1 MYGGKMKK
9 IPSISEAEHQVM
21 KIIWKDN
28 PIMASEIINVLTEKT
43 EWKPK
48 TIKTLINR
56 LLTKEAIGYEK
67 SGREYKYYPI
77 IEESDFV
84 KTESRMFVK
93 RLFGGAMK
101 PMLVSMVENDD
112 LTLEDIDDLR
122 KYIIEKKK
130 GK

>member
-1 MYGGKMKK
+1 MKK

-21 KIIWKDN
+21 KVIWKNN

-43 EWKPK
+43 DWQPK

-56 LLTKEAIGYEK
+56 LLTKEAIGFEK
-67 SGREYKYYPI
+67 SGREYSYYPT
-77 IEESDFV
+77 IEEADFV

-101 PMLVSMVENDD
+101 PMLVSMVENED

-122 KYIIEKKK
+122 KYIMEKKK

>member
-1 MYGGKMKK
+1 MEQV
-9 IPSISEAEHQVM
+9 PSISEAEHQVM
-21 KIIWKDN
+21 KVIWMNN
-28 PIMASEIINVLTEKT
+28 PIMASEIINILTEKT
-43 EWKPK
+43 DWKPK

-56 LLTKEAIGYEK
+56 LLKKEAIGYEK
-67 SGREYKYYPI
+67 SGREYIYYPI
-77 IEESDFV
+77 IEEADFV

-101 PMLVSMVENDD
+101 PMLVSMVENED
-112 LTLEDIDDLR
+112 LTLEDIDELR

>member
-1 MYGGKMKK
+1 MKK

-28 PIMASEIINVLTEKT
+28 PIMASEIINVLTEKAD
-43 EWKPK
+43 WKPK

-56 LLTKEAIGYEK
+56 LLTKDAIGFEK
-67 SGREYKYYPI
+67 SGREYNYYPL
-77 IEESDFV
+77 IEEADFV

-93 RLFGGAMK
+93 RLFGDSMK
-101 PMLVSMVENDD
+101 PMLVSMVENED
-112 LTLEDIDDLR
+112 LTLEDIDELR

-130 GK
+130 G

>member
-1 MYGGKMKK
+1 MKK

-43 EWKPK
+43 DWKPK

-56 LLTKEAIGYEK
+56 LLKKEAIGYEK
-67 SGREYKYYPI
+67 SGREYIYYPI
-77 IEESDFV
+77 IEEADFV

-101 PMLVSMVENDD
+101 PMLVSMVENED
-112 LTLEDIDDLR
+112 LTLEDIDELR
-122 KYIIEKKK
+122 KFILEKKK
-130 GK
+130 G

>member
-1 MYGGKMKK
+1 MEQV
-9 IPSISEAEHQVM
+9 PSISEAEHQVM
-21 KIIWKDN
+21 KVIWMNN
-28 PIMASEIINVLTEKT
+28 PIMASEIINILTEKT
-43 EWKPK
+43 DWKPK

-56 LLTKEAIGYEK
+56 LLKKEAIGYEK
-67 SGREYKYYPI
+67 SGREDIYYPI
-77 IEESDFV
+77 IEEADFV

-101 PMLVSMVENDD
+101 PMLVSMVENED
-112 LTLEDIDDLR
+112 LTLEDIDELR